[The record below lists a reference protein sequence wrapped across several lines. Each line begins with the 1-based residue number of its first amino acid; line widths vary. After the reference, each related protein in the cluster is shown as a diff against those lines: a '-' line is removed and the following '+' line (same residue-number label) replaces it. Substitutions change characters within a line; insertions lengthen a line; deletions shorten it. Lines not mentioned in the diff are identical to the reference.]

1 MSEVIYHVVLI
12 QFVFLGPAQ
21 YCVVIVFIVLFLCR
35 PLVVRTEQLLI
46 INLFS
51 VLFMGCTKTGN
62 PSYLFDT

>member
-12 QFVFLGPAQ
+12 QFVFLGPVQ
-21 YCVVIVFIVLFLCR
+21 YCVVIVFIVLFLR
-35 PLVVRTEQLLI
+35 RQLVVRTEQLLI

-51 VLFMGCTKTGN
+51 VLFMGCIKTGN